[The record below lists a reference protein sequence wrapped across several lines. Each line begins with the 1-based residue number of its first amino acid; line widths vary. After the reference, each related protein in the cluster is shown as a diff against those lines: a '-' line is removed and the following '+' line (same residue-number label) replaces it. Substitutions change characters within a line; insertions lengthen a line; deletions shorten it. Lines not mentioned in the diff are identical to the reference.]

1 MKRQFV
7 SLLLLLLTTV
17 GTVFGND
24 NRPRMSLAGTWML
37 ALDNDS
43 LFNDTISLPGTTDT
57 NQKGILITDKSVTT
71 RLSRQYSYEGKAW
84 YKRCALSA
92 QSRRASILT
101 AWQSSRSRTSPPH
114 KSIIWTAISLP
125 DGIRFASW
133 WITASR

>member
-1 MKRQFV
+1 MTRQFV
-7 SLLLLLLTTV
+7 SLLLLLLTTA

-57 NQKGILITDKSVTT
+57 NQKGVLITDKSVTT

-84 YKRCALSA
+84 YKRIVDIPLSWKDKLI
-92 QSRRASILT
+92 RLRLE
-101 AWQSSRSRTSPPH
+101 R
-114 KSIIWTAISLP
+114 IWTAISLP